1 MDTQRFK
8 EAFSHLELL
17 DERLT
22 HKVKP
27 RTGGALVR
35 PSPERLEEQLREL
48 ATYTVEMKEIVRE
61 LFMAIAGTSKPAA

>member
-8 EAFSHLELL
+8 EAFNHLEIL

-22 HKVKP
+22 HKVRP
-27 RTGGALVR
+27 RAGGSLVR
-35 PSPERLEEQLREL
+35 PSAEHLEEQLRDL

-61 LFMAIAGTSKPAA
+61 LFMAIAGSGKPAS

>member
-8 EAFSHLELL
+8 DAFNHLELL

-22 HKVKP
+22 FKVKP
-27 RTGGALVR
+27 RAGGALVR

-61 LFMAIAGTSKPAA
+61 LFLAIAGSGKPAS